1 MLGKKWKYLG
11 SLLDTEEDIKRQK
24 GLPINSYKTFESIS
38 SSKHVG
44 EKGQDKSICN
54 IHPKYLPVKHGAVDV
69 DPNPRKQHRYV
80 SKKASKK
87 NHQCQ
92 VAKDDLQ

>member
-1 MLGKKWKYLG
+1 MEKNENISDHYSTLKKISRDKKDFQLIPTRHSNLFPAASMSVKKVKIRVFATY
-11 SLLDTEEDIKRQK
+11 IQ
-24 GLPINSYKTFESIS
+24 SIFR
-38 SSKHVG
+38 
-44 EKGQDKSICN
+44 
-54 IHPKYLPVKHGAVDV
+54 VKHGAVDV